1 MSSETKTVADEQRL
15 INDALE
21 EVESNLTIKF
31 GTIHH
36 PNGTT
41 NPRKFTAKDDVE
53 YVKNRSKLR
62 PTSSKPYKY
71 DLCADE
77 EPTGYRTT
85 RNFYGCAAYIC
96 GETKCFWTLS
106 SCITWIK
113 QISKNGRSTKVI
125 VYLWPDVAPQQKKRK
140 ADDPD
145 SDNED
150 LGATF
155 KKMKTEADQKSQQ
168 CAEEQCAEAR
178 ELFLDSIR
186 EQLRAASNLV
196 KEGQA
201 RSGETS
207 GEKWSYDPVRHS
219 TLQKGRAPPE
229 VCNMI
234 AEVQSLSTDRLAEA
248 NNRFGTEWWREW
260 RSTYERLYPRIFGK
274 LSEPSLH
281 LDKEKWPMTA
291 DCICTYPAAAM
302 KVFEYITTNQ
312 AELKNFNDWVLHAVD
327 FTTLAE
333 DYAENDEFIR
343 LAPREVIVDTI
354 QSMLFDRQEMLE

>member
-1 MSSETKTVADEQRL
+1 MPSETQTSAYEQGL
-15 INDALE
+15 ILNALGA
-21 EVESNLTIKF
+21 VKSNLTIKF

-36 PNGTT
+36 PNGTNLRELT
-41 NPRKFTAKDDVE
+41 DEDDVE

-85 RNFYGCAAYIC
+85 RNYYGCAAYIC
-96 GETKCFWTLS
+96 GYPKCFWTLS
-106 SCITWIK
+106 SCITWLNK
-113 QISKNGRSTKVI
+113 ISKNGRTSKVI
-125 VYLWPDVAPQQKKRK
+125 VYLWPDVAPQAKKRK

-145 SDNED
+145 SDDED

-168 CAEEQCAEAR
+168 CAEEQCAEER
-178 ELFLDSIR
+178 KLFLDSVK
-186 EQLRAASNLV
+186 EHLRFASNLV
-196 KEGQA
+196 KKGQA
-201 RSGETS
+201 RSGD
-207 GEKWSYDPVRHS
+207 GWSYDPFKHS

-234 AEVQSLSTDRLAEA
+234 DEVKSLSTVRLAEA
-248 NNRFGTEWWREW
+248 NKRFGTEWWREW

-274 LSEPSLH
+274 LSAVDIE
-281 LDKEKWPMTA
+281 EKWPMTA
-291 DCICTYPAAAM
+291 DTIRTYPDAM
-302 KVFEYITTNQ
+302 KVYEYITTNRD
-312 AELKNFNDWVLHAVD
+312 ELKNFDDWVLHAVD

-333 DYAENDEFIR
+333 DYAENDLFLKI
-343 LAPREVIVDTI
+343 APREVILYTV